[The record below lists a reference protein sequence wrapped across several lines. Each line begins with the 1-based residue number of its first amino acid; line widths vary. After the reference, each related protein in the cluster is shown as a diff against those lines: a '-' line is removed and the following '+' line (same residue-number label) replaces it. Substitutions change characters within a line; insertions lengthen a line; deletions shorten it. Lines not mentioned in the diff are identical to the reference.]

1 MNCSVCGLKLP
12 AGVIYRPN
20 CGTPTPA
27 FYAPMGT
34 APDNPTVESS
44 SSNVPPPPPYTNY
57 GSQPYEVP
65 SPYSTQPPASY
76 NTPQPTPY
84 ITNSNEQLT
93 PPRPPSQRQ
102 GNRTGLII
110 GAVLL
115 VVLVI
120 GGAVLAVSRLGSQ
133 GSSPTTTPTVVP
145 AQVTAT
151 AQARTTATA
160 TSALTATAQAQAN
173 ATASVVA
180 ANPDPYTTGS
190 GKLALIDPLSDTSR
204 GYAWD
209 VSTHTDGTCA
219 FSGGAYHAST
229 PKTHFFYV
237 CTAEATDFSN
247 FAFEVQLKIL
257 HGDCGGMIFR
267 ADSNSGK
274 LYFFEVCQDG
284 RYLFSRYLDYTGD
297 NVRDLAGGTSAAITT
312 GLNQAN
318 VIAVVAQGS
327 TLSIYVNK
335 QKIASASDSTFNHG
349 QIGLLADSNNQ
360 PTEGAFTD
368 VKVWTY

>member
-1 MNCSVCGLKLP
+1 
-12 AGVIYRPN
+12 
-20 CGTPTPA
+20 
-27 FYAPMGT
+27 
-34 APDNPTVESS
+34 
-44 SSNVPPPPPYTNY
+44 
-57 GSQPYEVP
+57 
-65 SPYSTQPPASY
+65 
-76 NTPQPTPY
+76 
-84 ITNSNEQLT
+84 
-93 PPRPPSQRQ
+93 
-102 GNRTGLII
+102 LII
-110 GAVLL
+110 GVVLL

-133 GSSPTTTPTVVP
+133 STSPTTTPTVVP

-151 AQARTTATA
+151 AQARTTVTA
-160 TSALTATAQAQAN
+160 TVALTATAQAQVT
-173 ATASVVA
+173 ATASVIA
-180 ANPDPYTTGS
+180 ANPDPYTPGS

-247 FAFEVQLKIL
+247 SAFEVQLKIL

-284 RYLFSRYLDYTGD
+284 RYLFSRYLDYTGN
-297 NVRDLAGGTSAAITT
+297 NVKDLAGGTSSAITT

-318 VIAVVAQGS
+318 VIAVMAQGS

-335 QKIASASDSTFNHG
+335 QKIASASDSSFNHG

-360 PTEGAFTD
+360 PTEVAFND